1 MSTLG
6 IIVLVI
12 VSVLVGF
19 FINSIIYHAR
29 NGVKIGKPAPGF
41 FVETLTGEKVGHAD
55 WDRPPHPV
63 LLVFVSPKCNTCRRL
78 MQLLDELQKKY
89 DKAKMDIIIVGI
101 NGNKKDFIEWV
112 AALDLKLQVTID
124 PEDTIRHK
132 FAVYSLPAMYY
143 ISSGGLV
150 RNIHRGYKSNDDK
163 IIEKM
168 FTDRLKRLNSIRRAS
183 RPI

>member
-63 LLVFVSPKCNTCRRL
+63 LLIFVSPRCNTCRRL
-78 MQLLDELQKKY
+78 VQLLDELQIKY
-89 DKAKMDIIIVGI
+89 GKAEMDVIIVGI
-101 NGNKKDFIEWV
+101 NGDKKNFIEW
-112 AALDLKLQVTID
+112 AETLDLNLQMTID

-132 FAVYSLPAMYY
+132 FAVYSLPALYY
-143 ISSGGLV
+143 ISSGGIE
-150 RNIHRGYKSNDDK
+150 RNIHRGYKLNDDK

-168 FTDRLKRLNSIRRAS
+168 FINRIKRLESRRKSS
-183 RPI
+183 RIN

>member
-63 LLVFVSPKCNTCRRL
+63 LLIFVSPRCNTCRRL
-78 MQLLDELQKKY
+78 VQLLDELQIKY
-89 DKAKMDIIIVGI
+89 GKAEMDVIIVGI
-101 NGNKKDFIEWV
+101 NGDKKNFIEW
-112 AALDLKLQVTID
+112 AETLDLNLQMTID

-132 FAVYSLPAMYY
+132 FAVYSLPALYY
-143 ISSGGLV
+143 ISSGGIV
-150 RNIHRGYKSNDDK
+150 RNIHRGYKLNDDK

-168 FTDRLKRLNSIRRAS
+168 FINRIKRLESRRKSS
-183 RPI
+183 RIN

>member
-19 FINSIIYHAR
+19 FVNSIIYHAR

-63 LLVFVSPKCNTCRRL
+63 LLVFVSPRCNTCRRL
-78 MQLLDELQKKY
+78 VQLLDELQKKY
-89 DKAKMDIIIVGI
+89 IKAEMDVIIVGI
-101 NGNKKDFIEWV
+101 NGDKKNFIEWV
-112 AALDLKLQVTID
+112 ETLDSNLQMTID

-132 FAVYSLPAMYY
+132 FAVYSLPAIYY

-150 RNIHRGYKSNDDK
+150 RNIHRGFKVIDDQ

-168 FTDRLKRLNSIRRAS
+168 FTDRLKRLNSRKTAIR
-183 RPI
+183 PD